1 MEIIDAAINHQFV
14 MIRKEGKGELID
26 SSNQLAGE
34 NICKKFTWMVNS
46 EYGTIFRKRKHF
58 KNERAMAMEFLRLVN
73 DSKGTVDLIRST
85 VNFSGNIL
93 VLKLSVT
100 ELIITKI
107 D

>member
-1 MEIIDAAINHQFV
+1 
-14 MIRKEGKGELID
+14 
-26 SSNQLAGE
+26 
-34 NICKKFTWMVNS
+34 MVNS